1 MAALRCARTWAISG
15 NRARR
20 AEPGRDTPG
29 QVDQLTVTWAYRE
42 NVLDLEPH
50 GPLPPEIYRRRRAL
64 AIGIAALVVVV
75 VVTIIAVVVNSGSAE
90 TKKADGNP
98 NTSQGPLAATPTPEA
113 KTPVVPPADQSPAPT
128 PTPAAAVEPPP
139 VLKPGDDCPDSTLAV
154 KGITS
159 EPRYTLGDQPKFTM
173 VVTNIG
179 LTACQRDVGAAVLA
193 AYVYT
198 LDNKRLWS
206 NLDCAPSN
214 ETLVKSFN
222 PGEQVTT
229 EVTWT
234 GMGSE
239 AQCPLP
245 RQPIGPGTYNLVV
258 QLGNLRSATVPFALT
273 EPSPEAPA
281 PEAPP
286 AEGPPAEPEPE
297 QPGG

>member
-1 MAALRCARTWAISG
+1 MI
-15 NRARR
+15 
-20 AEPGRDTPG
+20 GRHTLSWP
-29 QVDQLTVTWAYRE
+29 YRE
-42 NVLDLEPH
+42 NVLDLEPR
-50 GPLPPEIYRRRRAL
+50 GPLAPEIYRRRRAL
-64 AIGIAALVVVV
+64 AIGVAGL
-75 VVTIIAVVVNSGSAE
+75 AVVIVVAILFLVFSGGDSPAP
-90 TKKADGNP
+90 KKVDEP
-98 NTSQGPLAATPTPEA
+98 NTSQGPLGQSQDPGV
-113 KTPVVPPADQSPAPT
+113 KTPVVPPAEQSPSETPT
-128 PTPAAAVEPPP
+128 PTAAVEPPP
-139 VLKPGDDCPDSTLAV
+139 VLQPGDDCPDSTLAV
-154 KGITS
+154 KGLTN
-159 EPRYTLGDQPKFTM
+159 EPRYVIGDQPKFTM

-239 AQCPLP
+239 PQCPLP

-258 QLGNLRSATVPFALT
+258 QLGNLRSATVPFVLA
-273 EPSPEAPA
+273 EPSTDAPAPPPQDAPAPAPDAPA
-281 PEAPP
+281 PEPAP
-286 AEGPPAEPEPE
+286 AG
-297 QPGG
+297 